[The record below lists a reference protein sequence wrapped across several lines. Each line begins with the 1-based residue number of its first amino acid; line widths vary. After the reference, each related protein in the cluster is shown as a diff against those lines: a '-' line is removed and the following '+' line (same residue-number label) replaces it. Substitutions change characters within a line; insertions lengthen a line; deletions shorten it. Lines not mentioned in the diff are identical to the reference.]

1 MKEKERGMGEPSKVG
16 VENVEFLRGEIE
28 QIPLPNQSVDVII
41 SNCVTHIS
49 GDQDRVLAE
58 AFRVL
63 KPGGRCA
70 VSDVVVRGE
79 VPAPIRRNVELWI
92 GCVAGA
98 LEEQGYRDKL
108 ARAGFIEIDLE
119 PTRVYRVEDARE
131 FLTQSGVDVEAITP
145 YVEGKFMSAFGR
157 ARKPSVS

>member
-41 SNCVTHIS
+41 SNCVTHLS

-92 GCVAGA
+92 GCLAGS
-98 LEEQGYRDKL
+98 R
-108 ARAGFIEIDLE
+108 
-119 PTRVYRVEDARE
+119 
-131 FLTQSGVDVEAITP
+131 
-145 YVEGKFMSAFGR
+145 
-157 ARKPSVS
+157 